1 MPTISNCPNL
11 FNCVKWYPAI
21 QLNHVN
27 CGDCPRTFPC
37 KGKLFAKHVC
47 SSYYQHRLPARPTAA
62 WPVPY
67 GGIGC
72 NSCIGEQENVESRC
86 ERGGWISHRLKGEIW
101 WTAMS
106 GELLR
111 ELGSWWCVYLA
122 HAYHRPLLPV
132 LWFDDCEEKGE
143 AQGSKTEILKGVFSF
158 AFPLGFYAASPWQC
172 EIAPLFAIWLGI
184 ALPDPNGVPSCMIQ
198 LDRRYIMCEGI
209 VVDHYHTIYLCFSIF
224 GPLLTKLRG

>member
-1 MPTISNCPNL
+1 MSTVVTVPERSLARGNCLPNMFAALTINIACQQGPQQPDL
-11 FNCVKWYPAI
+11 YHTGGLGV
-21 QLNHVN
+21 
-27 CGDCPRTFPC
+27 
-37 KGKLFAKHVC
+37 
-47 SSYYQHRLPARPTAA
+47 TAA
-62 WPVPY
+62 
-67 GGIGC
+67 
-72 NSCIGEQENVESRC
+72 
-86 ERGGWISHRLKGEIW
+86 
-101 WTAMS
+101 
-106 GELLR
+106 
-111 ELGSWWCVYLA
+111 LGSRKMSKVAANVVAGFPIDWRVRFGGLLWVANCYESWVHDDVFIWLMLTIDL
-122 HAYHRPLLPV
+122 LLPV